1 MIPILYSKDAT
12 VFNNNGIGFLTE
24 ILTAPVTQERNGC
37 FELTFTYPVTGQLAE
52 YLEEG
57 AIVKTKP
64 DDKSDPQLFQI
75 KNSSKPLN
83 GVVTYYAEHISY
95 RLNGLPLMGFK
106 VDNASPQNAITH
118 ALSDTPLTHDFTAWS
133 DIATTHDMEIAEP
146 LTVRSLLGGR
156 EGSILDRFGGEY
168 EFDNFVIKLHNER
181 GVDNDISIEY
191 GKNLTDIKQDKNI
204 DGSYSCVMPFAKYTV
219 DNEGTTEERYLYLT
233 EKVIELED
241 PVIGYD
247 RCFMLDLS
255 DKFGNGVVPTEEAL
269 RGYANAYIDANDLVT
284 PKVNVTISF
293 VQLWQ
298 TEEYKDYAVLERVS
312 LCDTVTVK
320 FTKYGINV
328 KTKVIKTVYDSILE
342 RYTSMTLGDAKSSFA
357 DTVNK
362 QEKEIA
368 ALKNDVK
375 NSQNKAAIDLEEA
388 IANATSLITGHS
400 GGYVVLNPQERPQEI
415 LIMDAPTMDAAVKV
429 WRWNSGGLGFSR
441 NGING
446 PYETAITQNG
456 EIVADFITTGQL
468 SAELIKGGT
477 LRLGSNLNQNGLL
490 EVYDAANTLIA
501 TLDNNG
507 LKMYGADGFY
517 IVVNTTDGFAGY
529 DAQDNKLFWVNEDEF
544 HQKKSVVEE
553 EITLC
558 NKLRFIPI
566 EIYDENDQLVNDG
579 IGLVSVV

>member
-24 ILTAPVTQERNGC
+24 IVSAPVTQERNGC
-37 FELTFTYPVTGQLAE
+37 YELTFSYPITGQLAD

-64 DDKSDPQLFQI
+64 DDKADPQLFQI

-83 GVVTYYAEHISY
+83 GIVTYYAEHISY

-106 VDNASPQNAITH
+106 VDNASPQNAMEH
-118 ALSDTPLTHDFTAWS
+118 ALLDTPLSHDFSAWS
-133 DIATTHDMEIAEP
+133 DISTTHDMEINEP
-146 LTVRSLLGGR
+146 LSVRSLLGGR

-181 GVDNDISIEY
+181 GVDADISIEY

-204 DGSYSCVMPFAKYTV
+204 EDSYSCVMPYAKYTV
-219 DNEGTTEERYLYLT
+219 DNDGVSEERYLYLT
-233 EKVIELED
+233 EKVIELEN
-241 PVIGYD
+241 PVIGYE

-255 DKFGNGVVPTEEAL
+255 DKFEDGVVPTEEAL
-269 RGYANAYIDANDLVT
+269 REYANTYIDANDLVT
-284 PKVNVTISF
+284 PKVNITISF

-368 ALKNDVK
+368 ALKSDVK
-375 NSQNKAAIDLEEA
+375 NNQNKIAIDIEEA

-400 GGYVVLNPQERPQEI
+400 GGYVVLNPEERPQEI
-415 LIMDAPTMDAAVKV
+415 LIMDAPTMEAAVKV

-490 EVYDAANTLIA
+490 EVYDADNTLIA

-566 EIYDENDQLVNDG
+566 EIYDENDQLINDG